1 MQKNIDF
8 SVIVPVFNSQ
18 QTLVELF
25 SRTAETFGRLN
36 VSFEVIFVE
45 DGGSDQSWEVIQ
57 QLKNQFTE
65 QIIAVKLSKNY
76 GQHNAI
82 FCGMGFASGNFII
95 TLDDD
100 LQIPPEE
107 IEKLILA
114 YNEKESDLVYG
125 FFKRKKHSFIR
136 NIASR
141 FVKKGAKKVLDA
153 PGEGSSFKMIKAELV
168 KKILT
173 HPQEFVFIDELLLWY
188 TDDVAF
194 CEVRHE
200 KRQSGK
206 SGYSKLKL
214 FRLFTNLV
222 IYYTTVPLKM
232 MTIVGFLTSFFAFGF
247 AIYRIYR
254 KMNFNVPLGYTSI
267 IVTILISTGI
277 LLFSMGILGEYLNRI
292 YKVQN
297 RKPPFSIRKILK

>member
-1 MQKNIDF
+1 MQNNIDF

-18 QTLVELF
+18 HTLVELF

-36 VSFEVIFVE
+36 LSFEVIFVE

-114 YNEKESDLVYG
+114 YTEKESDLVYG
-125 FFKRKKHSFIR
+125 YFKRKKHSFIR